1 MAWGPSIKDVG
12 NFFWILDNA
21 FPMAA
26 IFYSYPLVNVDKFLT
41 PPPSPLPTYFMDGP
55 CIFWGR
61 SGEKRERVN
70 EATVGLL

>member
-12 NFFWILDNA
+12 NFFWIFDNP

-41 PPPSPLPTYFMDGP
+41 PLPIAYVFYEGPPAYFGDEV
-55 CIFWGR
+55 
-61 SGEKRERVN
+61 EKREK
-70 EATVGLL
+70 G

>member
-12 NFFWILDNA
+12 NFFWIFDNP

-55 CIFWGR
+55 LHILGTKWR
-61 SGEKRERVN
+61 KERKGE
-70 EATVGLL
+70 